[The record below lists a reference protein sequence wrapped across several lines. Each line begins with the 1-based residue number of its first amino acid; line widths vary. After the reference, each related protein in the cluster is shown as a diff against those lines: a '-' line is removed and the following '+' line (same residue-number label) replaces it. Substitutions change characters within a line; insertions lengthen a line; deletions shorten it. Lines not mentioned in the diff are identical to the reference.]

1 LPDPRTQVTFPPFK
15 TRTAMEQLVQLIQH
29 YGLAFVFVNVLLL
42 QAGLPVPAYPTLIIT
57 GALAARGGAPL
68 WALVGVAIVAALIAD
83 LAWYATGRKYG
94 SSVLKTICR
103 ISLSPDSCVRQ
114 TESIFARWGARSLA
128 VAKFIP
134 GFASVATSMAG
145 VVRLPVWK
153 FALFD
158 AIGAAL
164 WSGVAIGL
172 GYAFS
177 GAINE
182 VLAVFETLGRIGL
195 WIIAGAFM
203 LYLVAKWWQRELFIW
218 QLRMDRVT
226 VDELQA
232 LMEGRRIGKVIDVRS
247 PMTQAMT
254 GRIPGAITVDPN
266 NIRVEL
272 LAVEPESEV
281 VVYCA
286 CPNEYTAAKLAK
298 ALVQHGFKRVRPLQG
313 GIDAWIAAG
322 YSVEK
327 VELPGAKVVP
337 LHVQKNPT

>member
-1 LPDPRTQVTFPPFK
+1 
-15 TRTAMEQLVQLIQH
+15 MSHLVELIQY

-57 GALAARGGAPL
+57 GALATRGGASVP
-68 WALVGVAIVAALIAD
+68 ALVAVAVVAALIAD
-83 LAWYATGRKYG
+83 LAWYMAGRKFG
-94 SSVLKTICR
+94 SGVLKTICR

-153 FALFD
+153 FVLFD

-177 GAINE
+177 GAINQ
-182 VLAVFETLGRIGL
+182 VLAVFETLGKIGL
-195 WIIAGAFM
+195 WLIAGAFV
-203 LYLVAKWWQRELFIW
+203 LYILAKWWQRELFIW

-226 VDELQA
+226 VDELHELMTAQSRGQGHRRALADVAVADGPHSRRDHRRSQEHARGPAGGRARERGDRLLRVSQRIHGGQA
-232 LMEGRRIGKVIDVRS
+232 REGADPARVQARASAAGRHRRVDRGGAPGGGRRR
-247 PMTQAMT
+247 
-254 GRIPGAITVDPN
+254 
-266 NIRVEL
+266 
-272 LAVEPESEV
+272 
-281 VVYCA
+281 
-286 CPNEYTAAKLAK
+286 
-298 ALVQHGFKRVRPLQG
+298 G
-313 GIDAWIAAG
+313 GC
-322 YSVEK
+322 
-327 VELPGAKVVP
+327 
-337 LHVQKNPT
+337 

>member
-1 LPDPRTQVTFPPFK
+1 
-15 TRTAMEQLVQLIQH
+15 MEQLLQLIQH
-29 YGLAFVFVNVLLL
+29 YGLAFVFVNVLML
-42 QAGLPVPAYPTLIIT
+42 QAGLPVPAYPTLIVT

-68 WALVGVAIVAALIAD
+68 WELAAVAVAAALIAD
-83 LAWYATGRKYG
+83 FGWYSAGRRFG
-94 SSVLKTICR
+94 GGVLKTICR
-103 ISLSPDSCVRQ
+103 VSLSPDSCVRQ
-114 TESIFARWGARSLA
+114 TESIFSRWGARSLA

-158 AIGAAL
+158 TIGAAL

-177 GAINE
+177 DAINQ
-182 VLAVFETLGRIGL
+182 VLAVFETLGKVGL
-195 WIIAGAFM
+195 WLIGGGFLAYIAI
-203 LYLVAKWWQRELFIW
+203 KWWQRELFIW

-226 VDELQA
+226 VDELHA
-232 LMEGRRIGKVIDVRS
+232 LMRAERVGKVIDVRT
-247 PMTQAMT
+247 PMSQALT

-266 NIRVEL
+266 NMRVDL
-272 LAVEPESEV
+272 LAIEPESEV

-286 CPNEYTAAKLAK
+286 CPNEYTAAKIAK
-298 ALVQHGFKRVRPLQG
+298 VLVQRGFKRVRPLLG

-322 YSVEK
+322 HPVE
-327 VELPGAKVVP
+327 EAATGGAKVVP
-337 LHVQKNPT
+337 LHVRKSSP

>member
-1 LPDPRTQVTFPPFK
+1 
-15 TRTAMEQLVQLIQH
+15 MEQLLSLIQH
-29 YGLAFVFVNVLLL
+29 YGLLFVFFNVLML

-57 GALAARGGAPL
+57 GALASRGGASLP
-68 WALVGVAIVAALIAD
+68 ALVAVAIVAALIAD
-83 LAWYATGRKYG
+83 FAWYLAGRRYG
-94 SSVLKTICR
+94 SSVLQTICR
-103 ISLSPDSCVRQ
+103 VSLSPDSCVRQ

-145 VVRLPVWK
+145 VVKLPVWK

-158 AIGAAL
+158 VIGAGL

-172 GYAFS
+172 GYIFS
-177 GAINE
+177 DAINQI
-182 VLAVFETLGRIGL
+182 LAAFETLGRIGL
-195 WIIAGAFM
+195 SLIVGAFV
-203 LYLVAKWWQRELFIW
+203 LYILVKWWQRELFIW

-226 VDELQA
+226 VDELHE
-232 LMEGRRIGKVIDVRS
+232 LMGEARVGKVIDVRA
-247 PMTQAMT
+247 PMSQALT
-254 GRIPGAITVDPN
+254 GRIPGAITVDPKN
-266 NIRVEL
+266 LRVDL

-281 VVYCA
+281 IVYCA

-298 ALVQHGFKRVRPLQG
+298 MLMQHGFKRVRPLAG

-322 YSVEK
+322 HPVES

-337 LHVQKNPT
+337 LHVRKTAT

>member
-1 LPDPRTQVTFPPFK
+1 
-15 TRTAMEQLVQLIQH
+15 MEHLVELIQH
-29 YGLAFVFVNVLLL
+29 YGLAVVFLNVLLL

-57 GALAARGGAPL
+57 GALATRGGAPL
-68 WALVGVAIVAALIAD
+68 PELVAVAVVAALVAD
-83 LAWYATGRKYG
+83 LGWYMAGRRFG
-94 SSVLKTICR
+94 SGVLKTICR
-103 ISLSPDSCVRQ
+103 VSLSPDSCVRQ

-145 VVRLPVWK
+145 VVHLPMWK
-153 FALFD
+153 FLLFD

-177 GAINE
+177 GAINQ

-195 WIIAGAFM
+195 WLIAGAFV
-203 LYLVAKWWQRELFIW
+203 LYIIAKWWQRELFIW

-226 VDELQA
+226 VDELDE
-232 LMEGRRIGKVIDVRS
+232 LMRGKRVGKVIDVRS
-247 PMTQAMT
+247 PMSQVLT
-254 GRIPGAITVDPN
+254 GRIPGAITVDPKN
-266 NIRVEL
+266 MRVDL

-281 VVYCA
+281 IVYCQ

-298 ALVQHGFKRVRPLQG
+298 VLVQHGFKRVRPLLG

-322 YSVEK
+322 HAVEPAG
-327 VELPGAKVVP
+327 VPGAKVVP
-337 LHVQKNPT
+337 LHVAKSPT